1 MILPLFIESKSWQY
15 SSSSEFLFFRII
27 QYRGIFFFFFFK
39 LDIAFLGSRGL
50 KHQYLDPM
58 DVLVRAGAKEQTVES
73 AKDLLGNIGNV
84 DSQEQIL
91 IRSGL

>member
-1 MILPLFIESKSWQY
+1 
-15 SSSSEFLFFRII
+15 
-27 QYRGIFFFFFFK
+27 
-39 LDIAFLGSRGL
+39 
-50 KHQYLDPM
+50 M